1 MRIEDIPAVVAL
13 QADAFPPPFN
23 PDFLWQSEHLFAH
36 IQKFPGGQFVAE
48 QDGVLIGSC
57 SNTLIVGT
65 VWDQHGNWNATVGG
79 PFLEGFSPD
88 GEVLYGLDI
97 SVAPSSRRRGVG
109 RAFYETRFHLVHQ
122 NGLSRYGTACRL
134 PDFATSSFLSP
145 AEFASA
151 VVSGDAFD
159 RTLTPLLSYGLTFLG
174 IIDDYMEDPESGN
187 AAALLE
193 RRREE
198 GQP

>member
-1 MRIEDIPAVVAL
+1 MQIDDIPAVVAL

-36 IQKFPGGQFVAE
+36 IQKFPHGQFVAE
-48 QDGVLIGSC
+48 ETGSIIGSC
-57 SNTLIVGT
+57 SNTLILET
-65 VWDQHGNWNATVGG
+65 VWDQHGNWSETVGG
-79 PFLEGFSPD
+79 PFLEGFTPD

-97 SVAPSSRRRGVG
+97 SVAPASRRRGVG
-109 RAFYETRFHLVHQ
+109 RAFYQARFELVHQ
-122 NGLSRYGTACRL
+122 NALRRYGTACRL
-134 PDFATSSFLSP
+134 PDFAASGLATP
-145 AEFASA
+145 TEFATA
-151 VVSGDAFD
+151 VASGEAFD

-193 RRREE
+193 RPREE
-198 GQP
+198 ALK